1 MGIASFSVTHERK
14 EVVQFTEVYYEEPNA
29 LLIPLPMEESKLMAF
44 TKPFHSF
51 VWLGLCLLMILV
63 PLVLWL
69 IREIRIRCRRLPY
82 QQHHRRSSNST
93 KIVQD
98 FQSVF
103 AVLASQREYK
113 YSS

>member
-1 MGIASFSVTHERK
+1 MGVAPFSVTHERK
-14 EVVQFTEVYYEEPNA
+14 EVVQFTEIYYEEPNT

-44 TKPFHSF
+44 TKPFHSL

-69 IREIRIRCRRLPY
+69 ITEIRTRRYKRRPY
-82 QQHHRRSSNST
+82 EQHQHCSSSCP
-93 KIVQD
+93 KIVQT

-103 AVLASQREYK
+103 AVLVSQREYIF
-113 YSS
+113 